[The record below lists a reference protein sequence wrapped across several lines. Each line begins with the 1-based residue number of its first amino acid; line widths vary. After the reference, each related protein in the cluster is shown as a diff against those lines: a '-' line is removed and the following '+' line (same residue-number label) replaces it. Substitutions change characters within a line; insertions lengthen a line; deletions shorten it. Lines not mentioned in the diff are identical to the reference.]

1 MPNFNL
7 YFNLGKVENFNKVHL
22 HRVRVTYLLNVNTS
36 CKIDT
41 NKKN

>member
-22 HRVRVTYLLNVNTS
+22 HRVTYLLNINTS

-41 NKKN
+41 NQKIS